1 MSART
6 RIGRGLLAFL
16 STVILAVSSPH
27 AFALI
32 TGGEGNT
39 PLNDPGWPKG
49 AITLFN
55 VTARIA
61 WWEGPPFGGGQW
73 HAECRGD
80 AHALNEVLAGFA
92 RLDIKSKRVVL
103 HDGVGQSF
111 WLNPNNEPAKRE
123 AARMDWRFMVW
134 QTNNWK
140 RLRELPADIN
150 PTTGDEA
157 DGPPTQI
164 DIYTGGNIKWADVL
178 VPKGL
183 KIDDQRLEAHGFK
196 AADGVILEGTITDL
210 ERKAPVAGKMR
221 LEKIEPQTKGGYRY
235 TTISTVTADAAGHWV
250 LRNTPAGWLR
260 VVVEAEGFVP
270 RVIGHLKTDD
280 QPRWQ
285 AYDSG
290 LVHSAKVSGRISDEA
305 GKPLPDVEVRFA
317 NVATNAGGHYESAV
331 DQSIKTGPDGRFQ
344 TDQLPAGKATIW
356 LHKPGYC
363 RPGLGLAI
371 TTPSEGVEL
380 TMSRAARLVVTIDFA
395 GKQRPQG
402 YLVNLEPEG
411 GNVVGSYGGSGQIND
426 KNEMVFEIVP
436 AGRYVLHGRPNPG
449 SENQKTEAVT
459 VDLKGGQTSE
469 VKLKA
474 K

>member
-1 MSART
+1 M
-6 RIGRGLLAFL
+6 AFM
-16 STVILAVSSPH
+16 AVCSPV

-55 VTARIA
+55 VTSRIA

-92 RLDIKSKRVVL
+92 RLDIKSKHVVL

-134 QTNNWK
+134 QTDNWK
-140 RLRELPADIN
+140 RLSKLPADLN
-150 PTTGDEA
+150 PTGGDEA
-157 DGPPTQI
+157 DGPPTQL
-164 DIYTGGNIKWADVL
+164 DIYTGGNIKWANVL

-183 KIDDQRLEAHGFK
+183 KVDDQRLEAHGFK
-196 AADGVILEGTITDL
+196 PTDGVVLEGKITDL
-210 ERKAPVAGKMR
+210 ASQKPLAGKMR

-235 TTISTVTADAAGHWV
+235 TTMNTVNADAAGHWV
-250 LRNTPAGWLR
+250 LKNTPGGWLR
-260 VVVEAEGFVP
+260 VVIEAEGFVP
-270 RVIGHLKTDD
+270 RVVGHLKTDD

-290 LVHSAKVSGRISDEA
+290 LAHAAKVAGRVTDGD
-305 GKPLPDVEVRFA
+305 GKPLADVEVRFA
-317 NVATNAGGHYESAV
+317 NVATNAGARYESAF
-331 DQSIKTGPDGRFQ
+331 DQSLKTDTDGRFQ
-344 TDQLPAGKATIW
+344 TDQIPVGKATIW

-363 RPGLGLAI
+363 RPGLGQSI
-371 TTPSEGVEL
+371 TTPSAAVEL
-380 TMSRAARLVVTIDFA
+380 SMSRAGRIVVTIDFA
-395 GKQRPQG
+395 GKQRPPG
-402 YLVNLEPEG
+402 YIVNLEPEG
-411 GNVVGSYGGSGQIND
+411 GNVVGSFGGSGQIND
-426 KNEMVFEIVP
+426 KNEMAFENIP
-436 AGRYVLHGRPNPG
+436 PGRYVVHGRPNPG
-449 SENQKTEAVT
+449 SERQRTEAVT
-459 VDLKGGQTSE
+459 IDLKGGQMAE
-469 VKLKA
+469 MKLKA